1 MVTELKQIKYP
12 ESDGKPMA
20 DNTLQ
25 YRWIVTIQGGI
36 DAMFKDN
43 PDVFVAGDL
52 LWYPVEGNNKIRVAP
67 DVMVVCDRPKGERGS
82 YLQWKENN
90 VTPQVVFEI
99 LSPGNTL
106 IEMARKLQFYNNY
119 GVEEYYLY
127 DPEKNDFSGWIRRE
141 NGLEVIENID
151 NWISPRLRIRFVLGE
166 SQLEIYR
173 PDGKKFVSF
182 LELDTQ
188 RQLAEERANLEE
200 QRANLEEQRANS
212 EEQRANLEEQRANS
226 AEEKAQRLADKLKEL
241 DINPDDI

>member
-1 MVTELKQIKYP
+1 MVAQLKPIKYP
-12 ESDGKPMA
+12 ESDGQPMA

-67 DVMVVCDRPKGERGS
+67 DILVAFNRPKGDRGS

-90 VTPQVVFEI
+90 IAPQVVFEI

-106 IEMARKLQFYNNY
+106 KEMAKKLQFYNQY

-127 DPEKNDFSGWIRRE
+127 DPDKNDFSGWIKI
-141 NGLEVIENID
+141 NKNLEVIENID
-151 NWISPRLRIRFVLGE
+151 NWISPRLKIKFIVGE
-166 SQLEIYR
+166 SELEIYQ
-173 PDGKKFVSF
+173 PDGRKFVSF
-182 LELDTQ
+182 VELETQ
-188 RQLAEERANLEE
+188 RQLAEQKANLAE
-200 QRANLEEQRANS
+200 QKANLAEQ
-212 EEQRANLEEQRANS
+212 
-226 AEEKAQRLADKLKEL
+226 KAQRLADKLKEL
-241 DINPDDI
+241 GINADDIYEL

>member
-1 MVTELKQIKYP
+1 MVTELKPIKYP

-52 LWYPVEGNNKIRVAP
+52 LWYPIEGNNKIRVAP
-67 DVMVVCDRPKGERGS
+67 DVMVVFERPKSERGS

-90 VTPQVVFEI
+90 VTPQIVFEI

-106 IEMARKLQFYNNY
+106 TEMAKKLQFYNYY

-141 NGLEVIENID
+141 NDLEVIENVD
-151 NWISPRLRIRFVLGE
+151 SWISPRLKIRFLKGE
-166 SQLEIYR
+166 SELEIYR
-173 PDGKKFVSF
+173 PDGRKFLTF

-200 QRANLEEQRANS
+200 KRANLEQQRANS
-212 EEQRANLEEQRANS
+212 EQQRANSEQQRANS

-241 DINPDDI
+241 GINPDNI